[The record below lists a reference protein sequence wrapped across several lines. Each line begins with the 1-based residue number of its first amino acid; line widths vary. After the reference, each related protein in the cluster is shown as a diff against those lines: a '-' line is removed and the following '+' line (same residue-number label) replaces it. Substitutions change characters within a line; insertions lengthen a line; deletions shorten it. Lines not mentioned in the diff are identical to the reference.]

1 MTVALVDAYGYP
13 GVQDDL
19 NIYRKYFGLP
29 ACAKGCFTVVNQKG
43 KAKPLPKVG
52 PSNDDWRG
60 EQALDID
67 MVSAICPNLQLLLVQ
82 TDDNG
87 NGNLAAGVNAAV
99 KLGAD
104 IVSNSYGCP
113 ESYCTPAA
121 TNPSY
126 DHKGVLILASAG
138 DSGAEAAQ
146 PCDLST
152 HHLRR
157 RHVGRGVQERTVTTK
172 PCGTDWSRR
181 ISAAAARARPA
192 AVAAASSRSRVGSTT
207 RAARGARNRI
217 SRRLPIRLRASSL
230 GARHAIRRTDA
241 REVMAVPVRV
251 HR

>member
-1 MTVALVDAYGYP
+1 MTVALIDAYGYP
-13 GVQDDL
+13 GIQADL
-19 NIYRKYFGLP
+19 SMYRKYFGLP
-29 ACAKGCFTVVNQKG
+29 ACAKGCFSVVNQKG

-52 PSNDDWRG
+52 PSNNDWRG
-60 EQALDID
+60 EQALDMD
-67 MVSAICPNLQLLLVQ
+67 MVSAICPNCKILLVQ

-87 NGNLAAGVNAAV
+87 NGNLAAGVDTAV

-146 PCDLST
+146 PCDLSSIIC
-152 HHLRR
+152 
-157 RHVGRGVQERTVTTK
+157 VGGTSVAESKSGQFTETVWDGLVK
-172 PCGTDWSRR
+172 R
-181 ISAAAARARPA
+181 ITAAAAHVRPA

-207 RAARGARNRI
+207 RAARGAPNPI
-217 SRRLPIRLRASSL
+217 CRRLPIRIRVSSL
-230 GARHAIRRTDA
+230 GARHAIRANRCA
-241 REVMAVPVRV
+241 RVGAVPVRV